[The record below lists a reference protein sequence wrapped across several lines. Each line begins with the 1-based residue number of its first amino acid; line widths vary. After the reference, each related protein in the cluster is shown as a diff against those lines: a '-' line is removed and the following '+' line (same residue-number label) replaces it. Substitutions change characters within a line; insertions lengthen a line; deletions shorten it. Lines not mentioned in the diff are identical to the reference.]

1 MWCGK
6 AFYGVGIQSFRIL
19 FLLFVSV
26 VVVIVVFFQVWLQE
40 SILFG
45 LLKAS
50 QPHLELAAGQ
60 GGGLAG
66 HASFFF
72 LRTAVTLD

>member
-1 MWCGK
+1 LSASLRQVWSQRLALLELSFFLTVMWCGK

-50 QPHLELAAGQ
+50 QAHL
-60 GGGLAG
+60 
-66 HASFFF
+66 
-72 LRTAVTLD
+72 